1 MDDVFDEIL
10 VVEFYIEI
18 LVWCM
23 WSIGGI
29 LLIVFEVVIC
39 GNIMVVIVCVVFVIY
54 ILFFVIGFRNYGN
67 QVNKNNFEGVRC
79 YLKWNIYQN
88 EMDDVLFFY
97 EK

>member
-1 MDDVFDEIL
+1 MYIVMLVYYSIIVIISLLMSDVFDEIL

-23 WSIGGI
+23 WRIGGI

-39 GNIMVVIVCVVFVIY
+39 GNIVGVVICVVFVIY

-67 QVNKNNFEGVRC
+67 
-79 YLKWNIYQN
+79 
-88 EMDDVLFFY
+88 
-97 EK
+97 

>member
-23 WSIGGI
+23 QRIGGI

-67 QVNKNNFEGVRC
+67 QVNKNKFEGVKC
-79 YLKWNIYQN
+79 YLK
-88 EMDDVLFFY
+88 
-97 EK
+97 

>member
-1 MDDVFDEIL
+1 MYIVMLVYYSIIVIISLLMGDVFDEIL

-23 WSIGGI
+23 WRIGGI

-39 GNIMVVIVCVVFVIY
+39 GNIVGVVICVVFVIY

-67 QVNKNNFEGVRC
+67 
-79 YLKWNIYQN
+79 
-88 EMDDVLFFY
+88 
-97 EK
+97 

>member
-1 MDDVFDEIL
+1 MYIVMLVYYSIIVIISLLMGDVFDEIL

-23 WSIGGI
+23 WRIVGI

-39 GNIMVVIVCVVFVIY
+39 GNIVGVVICVVFVIY

-67 QVNKNNFEGVRC
+67 
-79 YLKWNIYQN
+79 
-88 EMDDVLFFY
+88 
-97 EK
+97 

>member
-1 MDDVFDEIL
+1 MYIVMLVYYSIIVIISLLMGDVFDEIL

-23 WSIGGI
+23 WRIVGI

-67 QVNKNNFEGVRC
+67 
-79 YLKWNIYQN
+79 
-88 EMDDVLFFY
+88 
-97 EK
+97 